1 MGSGLI
7 LWLLDQDHR
16 KVCGVW
22 FAGGEPRTSRVIA
35 GGWELRAIGT
45 FSSYIL
51 VFSSADD

>member
-16 KVCGVW
+16 KVWGVW